1 MLRRVR
7 AVNDVLYSVGNLFQ
21 GASARVIRLPGPRPS
36 DACAASSVPI
46 RRWSRFFTST
56 PARFVLTGG
65 ENERAAV
72 DLLLHGALGF
82 CTVVH
87 RPQSSSASRRTLFD
101 LGAHSRQEKARGV
114 MTKVLYVE
122 DNEDNVYMLKMRLEL
137 LGDFEVLTA
146 ERRRRPEAKLTRRSK
161 RRSWTPPMTRRWR
174 WRERVRAK
182 CCAARS
188 PISPPTTERSLTSF
202 TRRSRADYRHP
213 GRDGEDA
220 HVLRAQEV
228 R

>member
-101 LGAHSRQEKARGV
+101 LGAHSRQEKAPGD

-146 ERRRRPEAKLTRRSK
+146 ERRRRPEAKLDETIEATLVDPSDDPALAMERKSQGEMLRRALANLS
-161 RRSWTPPMTRRWR
+161 SDH
-174 WRERVRAK
+174 REIIDLV
-182 CCAARS
+182 
-188 PISPPTTERSLTSF
+188 
-202 TRRSRADYRHP
+202 Y
-213 GRDGEDA
+213 
-220 HVLRAQEV
+220 
-228 R
+228 